1 MRLVSGGTAIALRVA
16 CTRLCLVRD
25 RWEFGRALFA
35 WYNAGNPDRVR
46 EELMIRGTKTRLR
59 ALEHNDLSHFVRWIN
74 DPEVRRFLIM
84 RYPLSM
90 TEEEKWWE
98 GFLQRQNDHIF
109 AIEAE
114 DGTHIGN
121 IGLHDIQREN
131 RRAVLGII
139 IGDKRYWGRGYGT
152 DAIRAMLGWG
162 FRYLNLNRVTLQVY
176 SYNERAIHCYQ
187 KCGFRHEGTMRQAR
201 YVDGQYFDEWVMGI
215 LRDEFLA
222 GQKERPC

>member
-1 MRLVSGGTAIALRVA
+1 
-16 CTRLCLVRD
+16 
-25 RWEFGRALFA
+25 
-35 WYNAGNPDRVR
+35 
-46 EELMIRGTKTRLR
+46 MIRGIKTRLR

-74 DPEVRRFLIM
+74 DPEVRRFMIM

-90 TEEEKWWE
+90 TEEEQWWE

-114 DGTHIGN
+114 DGTYVGN

-139 IGDKRYWGRGYGT
+139 IGEKAYWGRGYGA
-152 DAIRAMLGWG
+152 DAIRAVLRWAFG
-162 FRYLNLNRVTLQVY
+162 YLNLNRVTLSVY
-176 SYNERAIHCYQ
+176 SYNERAIRCYQ
-187 KCGFRHEGTMRQAR
+187 KCGFRHEGTMRQAH
-201 YVDGQYFDEWVMGI
+201 YVDGQYFDEWVMGV

-222 GQKERPC
+222 GQKESKC